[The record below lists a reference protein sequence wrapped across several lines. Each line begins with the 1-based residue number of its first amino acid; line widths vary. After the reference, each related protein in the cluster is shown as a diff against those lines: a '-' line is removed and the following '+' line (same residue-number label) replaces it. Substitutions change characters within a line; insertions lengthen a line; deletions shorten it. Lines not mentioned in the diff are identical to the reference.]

1 MEKRLNLVLFVV
13 GLLFIQSSLSA
24 QTDEAKTLFGNENS
38 ASKEDFGFL
47 LAPSYARTSMDEE
60 VASLFHLRAG
70 INWKDQ
76 LSFGGYFST
85 SLNQI
90 RPQSE
95 TLPNI
100 YMDYW
105 SVGGF
110 AEYTL
115 FSKKV
120 VHLTMPL
127 YLGYGEVEMDNENGS
142 ASLGEANFF
151 QIEPSALLEIN
162 LHKYVRFHVGAGYRF
177 ISEMNY
183 RNFNQTAI
191 SGVTGYIGL
200 KFGIFK

>member
-1 MEKRLNLVLFVV
+1 MKKRLNLVLFVV
-13 GLLFIQSSLSA
+13 GLLFIQSRLSA
-24 QTDEAKTLFGNENS
+24 QTDEANTLFGNGNS

-47 LAPSYARTSMDEE
+47 LAPSYAHTRMDGD

-76 LSFGGYFST
+76 LSFGGYFTT

-95 TLPNI
+95 TFPNV

-105 SVGGF
+105 TVGGF

-115 FSKKV
+115 FSKKAF
-120 VHLTMPL
+120 HLTLPL
-127 YLGYGEVEMDNENGS
+127 YAGYGEVEMDNENGS
-142 ASLGEANFF
+142 VGLGEGNFF

-162 LHKYVRFHVGAGYRF
+162 LHKYVRFHMGAGYRF

-191 SGVTGYIGL
+191 SGVTGYVGL
-200 KFGIFK
+200 KFGIFR